1 MQIAILAICKP
12 DQAVLMQFVKKALEE
27 SHISSEIHLFSSG
40 DELAAAHVQHPY
52 QLIFIDLDLPDQAGL
67 KAARTVRMT
76 HPQSVIVFLSARDPF
91 YSEVLSVHAFDCLR
105 KPVGYERVVRLMTD
119 IETHILFFHP
129 QIELHYGTNCLRL
142 LLEEI
147 RYVTSAANYCDIQAS
162 SPYHLR
168 IPFRD
173 LTDQLQDPR
182 FLQIN
187 RGVLINMDH
196 VAAMD
201 QTECRML
208 DSRILLINQRRAAD
222 LVRIYHNYL
231 SQHTTWVTL

>member
-1 MQIAILAICKP
+1 MQIAILDICKP
-12 DQAVLMQFVKKALEE
+12 DLTFFIQYVKKALEE
-27 SHISSEIHLFSSG
+27 SHISSEIHLYSSG
-40 DELAAAHVQHPY
+40 DKLAAAHVQHPY

-67 KAARTVRMT
+67 KTARTIRMT

-91 YSEVLSVHAFDCLR
+91 YSEILSVHAFDCLR
-105 KPVGYERVVRLMTD
+105 KPVDYERIVRLMKD

-129 QIELHYGTNCLRL
+129 QIELHYGTKSLRL

-147 RYVTSAANYCDIQAS
+147 RYVTSAANYCDVQAS

-168 IPFRD
+168 IPFRN
-173 LTDQLQDPR
+173 LCGQLQDPR
-182 FLQIN
+182 FLKIN

-196 VAAMD
+196 VAEMD

-208 DSRILLINQRRAAD
+208 DGQTLLMNQRRAAD
-222 LVRIYHNYL
+222 LTMIYHDYL